1 MKFDLS
7 PFLPYLVTIC
17 IGLIVWFYNLIEKR
31 INARADEAKAL
42 EKTQAEQKGDIERL
56 KIKVELLEKSH
67 EKMFEELKTLIVD
80 KMDFLEKLF
89 NEKLKNK

>member
-7 PFLPYLVTIC
+7 PFLPYLITIC

>member
-1 MKFDLS
+1 
-7 PFLPYLVTIC
+7 
-17 IGLIVWFYNLIEKR
+17 LIEKR
-31 INARADEAKAL
+31 INARADEIKVL
-42 EKTQAEQKGDIERL
+42 EQVQVEQKGKIDRL
-56 KIKVELLEKSH
+56 DMKVELLEKSH

>member
-7 PFLPYLVTIC
+7 PFLPYLITIC

-31 INARADEAKAL
+31 INARADEIKVL
-42 EKTQAEQKGDIERL
+42 EQIQVEQKGKIDRL
-56 KIKVELLEKSH
+56 DMKVEQLEKSH
-67 EKMFEELKTLIVD
+67 ERMFEELKTLIVD

>member
-7 PFLPYLVTIC
+7 PFLPYLVTIA
-17 IGLIVWFYNLIEKR
+17 IGLVVWFYNLIEKR

-56 KIKVELLEKSH
+56 KIKVEQLEKSH